1 MSTVGI
7 LAAREY
13 LTRLRSRGFIVGTIL
28 GVIGIV
34 SLSFISV
41 IGNALGDAFTTSIAL
56 VGPDA
61 AVTTSLEKALS
72 QDYKITV
79 EPYRSHGPELPK
91 ALKEQVMLKKYDAAL
106 VAYREKSK
114 TLAFAY
120 YPVKSA
126 SLEDQQNL
134 RRQLLQTV
142 VASDFSGASAAFAER
157 TVNFPFT
164 TTDLNPRYKS
174 AAEAGLA
181 QGLVYFLLLLLY
193 ISVIMYGVY
202 VAQGVIEEKSN
213 RVMEIMI
220 AAVRPGQLLAG
231 KIGGIGALALTQ
243 MLMFAVAAAA
253 MLVAVAL
260 SQASKAQSLSAAASA
275 QGQQAMTAIATVPPS
290 TIVYLLVFFLL
301 GFFTYATLFAGVGAL
316 ASKAEDVQ
324 QSNGILISPIILA
337 YVLVD
342 YRVARSGQTV
352 FGLGFARPTHQSDVD
367 VHSRRDVERAILADR
382 DFDRRV
388 AAGDLVV
395 HPARSEVVSCRRAHV
410 WQAARAQRDLAGASF
425 TVIESTHDGSIA
437 TEAHDGGDHGA
448 RKAPRFYF
456 PIKRDL
462 WRHQRRMGLWASR
475 RRAQAQRA
483 RSVVAR
489 HRRAPR

>member
-1 MSTVGI
+1 VNTVGI

-13 LTRLRSRGFIVGTIL
+13 LTRLHSRGFIIGTIL
-28 GVIGIV
+28 GVIGII

-41 IGNALGDAFTTSIAL
+41 IGNALGGAFTTSIAL

-61 AVTTSLEKALS
+61 AVTKSLEKALS
-72 QDYKITV
+72 QDYKIIV

-106 VAYREKSK
+106 VAYREKND

-134 RRQLLQTV
+134 RRQLLQPV
-142 VASDFSGASAAFAER
+142 VASDFSSANAAFAEKA
-157 TVNFPFT
+157 VNFPFS

-220 AAVRPGQLLAG
+220 AAVRPSQLLAG

-243 MLMFAVAAAA
+243 MLVFAVAAAA
-253 MLVAVAL
+253 MLVIVAL
-260 SQASKAQSLSAAASA
+260 SQASKVQSLSTAASA
-275 QGQQAMTAIATVPPS
+275 QGQQAMSAIATVPPS
-290 TIVYLLVFFLL
+290 TLVYLLVFFLL
-301 GFFTYATLFAGVGAL
+301 GFFTYATMFAGVGAL

-324 QSNGILISPIILA
+324 QSNGILIGPIIFA
-337 YVLVD
+337 YLLSIFALQDPDKPFLVWTSMVPLISPMLMFT
-342 YRVARSGQTV
+342 RVATSSVPFWQIAVSIVASLLAIWLFTLLAAKLYRIGVLMYGKPLAPKEIWRALRS
-352 FGLGFARPTHQSDVD
+352 PS
-367 VHSRRDVERAILADR
+367 
-382 DFDRRV
+382 
-388 AAGDLVV
+388 
-395 HPARSEVVSCRRAHV
+395 
-410 WQAARAQRDLAGASF
+410 
-425 TVIESTHDGSIA
+425 
-437 TEAHDGGDHGA
+437 
-448 RKAPRFYF
+448 
-456 PIKRDL
+456 
-462 WRHQRRMGLWASR
+462 
-475 RRAQAQRA
+475 
-483 RSVVAR
+483 
-489 HRRAPR
+489 